1 MATSW
6 TVKKPFTM
14 EEDGGRLLKV
24 LGISMTVHPMRQY
37 KGREFCLV
45 DLKAELEDAT
55 TDSRMMTFMIEE
67 DVIDIINPDG
77 YRFQFMQYAKEIIK
91 EQLED
96 IKKAADLTD
105 VFG

>member
-6 TVKKPFTM
+6 MVKKPFVDV
-14 EEDGGRLLKV
+14 EEGGKLLKV
-24 LGISMTVHPMRQY
+24 LGVNIIVHPMRQY
-37 KGREFCLV
+37 KGREFCVV
-45 DLKAELEDAT
+45 DLKAELDDAT
-55 TDSRMMTFMIEE
+55 TDSRMMTFMIEGDE
-67 DVIDIINPDG
+67 IDIINPDG

>member
-6 TVKKPFTM
+6 TIKKPFVDV
-14 EEDGGRLLKV
+14 EEGGKLLKV
-24 LGISMTVHPMRQY
+24 LGVSITVHPMRQC
-37 KGREFCLV
+37 KGKEFCVV
-45 DLKAELEDAT
+45 DLRAELDNAT
-55 TDSRMMTFMIEE
+55 TDSRMMTFIIEE
-67 DVIDIINPDG
+67 DAIDIINLDG